1 MTDTASDPKTVAL
14 LLSTMRSG
22 STLLKAL
29 LATAPDISDL
39 PETNFQRFL
48 DPRSHRRL
56 YALAPEPILLLKR
69 PAWFNEIARYPRVP
83 ELPRQKQVVLI
94 RDAYANVLSIRRM
107 LFRHVPFLQRLNLGN
122 RFLVENYW
130 SRVTA
135 RLSRLASADPADT
148 ILVRYEDLI
157 ADPTAETARLF
168 AFLGSEQT
176 AGTATYDEPA
186 DYDWS
191 WGRDDGSE
199 HIKSLTVRSTR
210 NITYADKNL
219 LGAIKRSAAAMAL
232 RRQLGYPDLP

>member
-1 MTDTASDPKTVAL
+1 MSDPATKTVAL

-39 PETNFQRFL
+39 PETNFQRFRH
-48 DPRSHRRL
+48 PHTHRRL

-69 PAWFNEIARYPRVP
+69 PAWFNELNRYPQLP
-83 ELPRQKQVVLI
+83 ELPDLRRIVLI

-107 LFRHVPFLQRLNLGN
+107 LFRKAPLLQRLDLGN

-130 SRVTA
+130 SRITT
-135 RLSRLASADPADT
+135 RLSRLAAADPAGT
-148 ILVRYEDLI
+148 VLVRYEDVV
-157 ADPTAETARLF
+157 ADPTKQTARLF

-176 AGTATYDEPA
+176 EGTATYEAPA
-186 DYDWS
+186 DYDWR

-199 HIKSLTVRSTR
+199 HIKSLTVRRTR
-210 NITYADKNL
+210 QITYADQNL
-219 LGAIKRSAAAMAL
+219 LRAIKRSGAAMAL
-232 RRQLGYPDLP
+232 RRQLGYPELP